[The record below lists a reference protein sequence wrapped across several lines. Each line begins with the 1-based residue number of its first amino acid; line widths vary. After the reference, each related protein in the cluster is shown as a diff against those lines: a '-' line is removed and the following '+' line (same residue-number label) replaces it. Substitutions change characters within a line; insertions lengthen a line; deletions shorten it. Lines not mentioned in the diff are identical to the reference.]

1 MQAAAVSFGKYR
13 TLVELGRG
21 GMAVVYLAAAEG
33 PGGFAKLVVVKE
45 LRGELAAELEFRDMF
60 LDEARLAARISHP
73 NVVQTYE
80 VTDEGGRNL
89 IVMEY
94 LEGQP
99 FSNVRAR
106 LGKLGR
112 LELGDHVRVIADMLD
127 GLHAAHEARDWDG
140 RPLNVVHRDVSPHNV
155 FVTYAGEVKVVDFGI
170 AKAATSSQQTR
181 TGIIKGKVSYM
192 APEQAFGRAVD
203 RRADVFAAGIIL
215 WEAVAMRRM
224 WKDMPDPG
232 IIHHLGTGDI
242 PRVETFAPNAH
253 PMLVRACARALAP
266 SPADRYPTAAAMRE
280 DLEAYLAECHPRPT
294 PRAFGALLDEVF
306 HEERSRIRALVETE
320 MSRRRHASTA
330 ELAAMPIPAMS
341 IPMDPRSD
349 AATSASSPGA
359 LASSQIS
366 RVSAVAPV
374 QSGVT
379 SVTMSG
385 SLAVETGP
393 RMATSP
399 PAAERSRTPLFV
411 ALAALV
417 VAVVG
422 GSAAIAVALR
432 SPSPPAPAAPPPP
445 VVETTPT
452 ASAAAPGST
461 QAATPTPTVE
471 TQPPATGTATAHVKP
486 TGKPTPHPPPTAKP
500 TATTAATKPPSDI
513 LPSR

>member
-1 MQAAAVSFGKYR
+1 MHAPALTLGKYR

-45 LRGELAAELEFRDMF
+45 LRSELAAELEFRDMF

-112 LELGDHVRVIADMLD
+112 LELPDHVRVLSDMLD

-181 TGIIKGKVSYM
+181 TGIIKGKISYM

-203 RRADVFAAGIIL
+203 RRADVFAAGIML
-215 WEAVAMRRM
+215 WEAIAMRRM
-224 WKDMPDPG
+224 WKDMPDAG
-232 IIHHLGTGDI
+232 IIHHLGSGDI
-242 PRVETFAPNAH
+242 PRLEEYAPNAS
-253 PMLVRACARALAP
+253 PRLVRACARALAP
-266 SPADRYPTAAAMRE
+266 SPADRYATAAEMRE
-280 DLEAYLAECHPRPT
+280 ELEAYLAECHPRPS
-294 PRAFGALLDEVF
+294 PRAFGALLGEVF
-306 HEERSRIRALVETE
+306 REERARIRALVETE
-320 MSRRRHASTA
+320 MSKRRGASPA
-330 ELAAMPIPAMS
+330 ELAAMPIVA
-341 IPMDPRSD
+341 IPMAPRSD

-359 LASSQIS
+359 LASSSQVS
-366 RVSAVAPV
+366 RVSAAAPV

-393 RMATSP
+393 RMAPSA

-417 VAVVG
+417 VAVLG
-422 GSAAIAVALR
+422 GSAAVVVALR
-432 SPSPPAPAAPPPP
+432 PPAPAQPAPPPP
-445 VVETTPT
+445 PIAETPRAPT
-452 ASAAAPGST
+452 AQPAPPPASAAP
-461 QAATPTPTVE
+461 
-471 TQPPATGTATAHVKP
+471 PPATIEPQVPSVTTATTRAKP
-486 TGKPTPHPPPTAKP
+486 TAKPPAHPPPTAKASA
-500 TATTAATKPPSDI
+500 TATAPKPPSDI
-513 LPSR
+513 LPTR